1 MKKLLLINPDKDSL
15 AWERTVLERGDL
27 QIFTAATAEEGLDI
41 HRKEKVNLL
50 LTELELPGLGG
61 DELCSRIRR
70 ERSLRKV
77 SLAVI
82 CGDIPEEVTRAEKC
96 GANAVLVKPVRP
108 EQLNDC
114 VGKLLSVPPRRDCR
128 VLVKAQIYGRRG
140 ATTLYCASRNISLAG
155 LLIESEDLLAVGDRI
170 SCMFFLPGA
179 SQITAVGEIVRATRL
194 SRMAN
199 QYGIRFISLYPQ
211 VHTEIEKFVSANP
224 ARLN

>member
-15 AWERTVLERGDL
+15 ALEKTILERGDL
-27 QIFTAATAEEGLDI
+27 QIFTAVTAEEGLDI
-41 HRKEKVNLL
+41 HRKEKVDLL
-50 LTELELPGLGG
+50 LTELELPDQGG
-61 DELCSRIRR
+61 DVLCFRIRR

-82 CGDIPEEVTRAEKC
+82 CRDIPEEFARAEKC
-96 GANAVLVKPVRP
+96 GANAVLVKPVKP

-128 VLVKAQIYGRRG
+128 VLVKAQVYGGHG
-140 ATTLYCASRNISLAG
+140 ATTLFCASRNISVAG

-179 SQITAVGEIVRATRL
+179 SQITAVGEIVRAARM
-194 SRMAN
+194 SRIAN

-211 VHTEIEKFVSANP
+211 MQTEIEKFVSANP